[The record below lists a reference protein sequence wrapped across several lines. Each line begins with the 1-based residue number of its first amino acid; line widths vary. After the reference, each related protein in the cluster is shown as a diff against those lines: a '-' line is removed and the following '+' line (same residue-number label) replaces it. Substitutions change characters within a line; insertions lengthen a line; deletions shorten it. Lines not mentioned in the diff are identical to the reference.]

1 MKIPFKINDDIII
14 SNNDNGNDVS
24 NGSADRSQVVSP
36 LIKYHLIHHCKYWWC
51 TLQYKLHT
59 ASVTTTT

>member
-36 LIKYHLIHHCKYWWC
+36 LIKYHLIHHCIGAVQLY
-51 TLQYKLHT
+51 TH
-59 ASVTTTT
+59 